1 MWYNLAQTFPNPCG
15 WQQQTGSDFMTDSLE
30 QRVGAMLF
38 AGFEGLAPPDY
49 ILEWLAAGRIGGVI
63 LFSRN
68 VASPAQLADLTAAC
82 RAAAARP
89 LLIAVDQEGGRVAR
103 LRAAAGFSE
112 SPGALA
118 LGAADS
124 EALAERVSA
133 ALAAELRALGINWNL
148 APVVDIAHR
157 ENPVIGT
164 RTLGGD
170 PARVGAL
177 AAAQIRGFQAQGVA
191 TTAKHFPGHGNTPV
205 DTHVAMARVDAPLAA
220 LWEHDL
226 VPFRAAVA
234 AGVDTVMV
242 AHVTF
247 TALDDQRPATLAP
260 AVVQGVLRER
270 IGYDGLVCTDC
281 LEMRAVRDYY
291 GAGESAVL
299 AALAGSDVIFFSH
312 TRAYQEEA
320 YAALLAAARSGRLPA
335 ERVQAAAG
343 RVQALSARRAL
354 DAARPPLDVVGSPPH
369 LALMREAARAGTA
382 LLGAGDD
389 LLPLRPADGRGVA
402 LVEFAS
408 HLESQALERGA
419 DTSLARLLRAQMPQ
433 LACAALSPANDDPA
447 ALARARQLAASA
459 DLLVL
464 ATRSAHLWPDELARA
479 RALIEAAPRA
489 VLVCLANPYDA
500 AALPGADAVICTC
513 GDSAP
518 SLEAAADALLGRFVP
533 AGRLPVALA

>member
-1 MWYNLAQTFPNPCG
+1 MA
-15 WQQQTGSDFMTDSLE
+15 DSLE

-38 AGFEGLAPPDY
+38 AGFEGLTPPDY

-103 LRAAAGFSE
+103 LRTAAGFSE

-164 RTLGGD
+164 RALGSD

-177 AAAQIRGFQAQGVA
+177 AAAQIRGFQAHGVA
-191 TTAKHFPGHGNTPV
+191 ATAKHFPGHGNTPL
-205 DTHVAMARVDAPLAA
+205 DTHVAGARVDAPLAA
-220 LWEHDL
+220 LWERDL
-226 VPFRAAVA
+226 APFRAAVA
-234 AGVDTVMV
+234 AGVDAVMV

-260 AVVQGVLRER
+260 AVVQGLLRER

-281 LEMRAVRDYY
+281 MEMRAVRDCY

-343 RVQALSARRAL
+343 RVQALSARRAVEE
-354 DAARPPLDVVGSPPH
+354 AIGLDVIGSPPH
-369 LALMREAARAGTA
+369 LALMREAARAGTV
-382 LLGAGDD
+382 LLRAGDN
-389 LLPLRPADGRGVA
+389 LLPLRPADGRSVA

-408 HLESQALERGA
+408 HLESEALERGA
-419 DTSLARLLRAQMPQ
+419 DTSLAQLLRARLPQ
-433 LACAALSPANDDPA
+433 LACAALPPPRAGDWPAADA

-479 RALIEAAPRA
+479 QALIEAAPRA
-489 VLVCLANPYDA
+489 VLVCLASPYD

-533 AGRLPVALA
+533 VGRLPVALA